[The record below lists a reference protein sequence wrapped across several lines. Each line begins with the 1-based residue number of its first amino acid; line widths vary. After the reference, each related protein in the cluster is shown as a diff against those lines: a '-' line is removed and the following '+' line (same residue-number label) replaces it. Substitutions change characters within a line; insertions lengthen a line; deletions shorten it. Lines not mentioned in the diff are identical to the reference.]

1 MDFEEMEA
9 ALSLLV
15 DEMEGDQGDRHEIFM
30 RLHQMLSTMR
40 AEGLAVPEDLAELE
54 KSLAAEFEADTKGLT
69 LAENPFEGLATR
81 YQANRPEYPESLLTR
96 LAERLAGQDSPR
108 KAADVG
114 AGTGIL
120 TRALR
125 RVLGP
130 DWAIEGIEPGADM
143 RRQAAESTPPEDA
156 ITYREGGAESLPCG
170 DGTLGLLTVA
180 QAIQFFDRPV
190 FYAETDRALAAGGVL
205 AVIQNNRVWE
215 GSALL
220 YAHETFVE
228 ENAPGYSRHYRDI
241 DILGEFQ
248 GLAWVDSAERLTHDW
263 SLDVSAERFTGMM
276 LSRRT
281 MKPAVAARG
290 EAFVESALRNM
301 AARHGN
307 ADGSVTIPYQTELYL
322 ATKRT
327 FRA

>member
-1 MDFEEMEA
+1 M
-9 ALSLLV
+9 
-15 DEMEGDQGDRHEIFM
+15 
-30 RLHQMLSTMR
+30 
-40 AEGLAVPEDLAELE
+40 P
-54 KSLAAEFEADTKGLT
+54 
-69 LAENPFEGLATR
+69 ENPFDGLAAR
-81 YQANRPEYPESLLTR
+81 YQANRPEYPETLLAQLAGR
-96 LAERLAGQDSPR
+96 LARQDCPR
-108 KAADVG
+108 TAADVG

-125 RVLGP
+125 RTLGP

-156 ITYREGGAESLPCG
+156 IAYREGGAESLPCG

-190 FYAETDRALAAGGVL
+190 FYTEADRALAARGVL
-205 AVIQNNRVWE
+205 AVIQNNRVRE
-215 GSALL
+215 GSPLL
-220 YAHETFVE
+220 DVYETFVE

-241 DILGEFQ
+241 DLLGEFQ
-248 GLAWVDSAERLTHDW
+248 ALSWADSAELLTDDW
-263 SLDVSAERFTGMM
+263 SLDISAERFTGMM

-290 EAFVESALRNM
+290 EDFVEAALRAM

-307 ADGSVTIPYQTELYL
+307 SDGSVTIPYRTELFL
-322 ATKRT
+322 AAKRVS
-327 FRA
+327 RPE